1 MIRSPSACRADALPN
16 ELIPQIA
23 LTLPILY
30 TALPQAPYLIESGVV
45 ECESMFSRL
54 FEDETECWL
63 RVRGLNS
70 RRSVNSRLPNP

>member
-30 TALPQAPYLIESGVV
+30 TALPQAPYLVESGVV
-45 ECESMFSRL
+45 ECESMSSRL
-54 FEDETECWL
+54 FGGEAECWL
-63 RVRGLNS
+63 GRQGSNLRHTD
-70 RRSVNSRLPNP
+70 